1 MESDIIKA
9 LREVGKAIQA
19 DERYNT
25 LLEKRKVADE
35 DQRVKAIQ
43 EQMADLQIKHDE
55 EAMKSNP
62 NQVLM
67 EECQKQYQ
75 DLFEKAYQIDT
86 MVDYMDASEAVD
98 GMMNEV
104 MQYIYLFMRG
114 EDPETCKPTPEIIQE
129 MQSQIMGM

>member
-25 LLEKRKVADE
+25 LLEKRKAADE

-67 EECQKQYQ
+67 EECQ
-75 DLFEKAYQIDT
+75 
-86 MVDYMDASEAVD
+86 
-98 GMMNEV
+98 
-104 MQYIYLFMRG
+104 
-114 EDPETCKPTPEIIQE
+114 TPEIIQE
-129 MQSQIMGM
+129 MQSQMMGM